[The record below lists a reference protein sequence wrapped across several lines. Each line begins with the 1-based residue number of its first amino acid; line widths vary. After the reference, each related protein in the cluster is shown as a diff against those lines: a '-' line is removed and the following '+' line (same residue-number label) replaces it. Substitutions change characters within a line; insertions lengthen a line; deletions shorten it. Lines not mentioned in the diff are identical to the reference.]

1 VDRPTGEPAA
11 GPWRPAA
18 LQALAERRGIVRDIE
33 QGVNGGPQQA
43 AESWHAWMAEEL
55 TFLRRQRPWRRAGVT
70 VNGTPGRDVPPGHVL
85 VAEPPGSSWSRK
97 TDGARS
103 VAQDRRRPVSRA
115 GPTAPGQ
122 SRRTDGARRAMPDA
136 TTKPATAS
144 ASVTV
149 QVRSHVAAAWATAAT
164 TGGPAN

>member
-1 VDRPTGEPAA
+1 MDRPTGEPAA

-70 VNGTPGRDVPPGHVL
+70 VNGTPGRDVPLGRVL
-85 VAEPPGSSWSRK
+85 VAEPPGSSWSR
-97 TDGARS
+97 
-103 VAQDRRRPVSRA
+103 
-115 GPTAPGQ
+115 
-122 SRRTDGARRAMPDA
+122 RTDGARRATPDA

-149 QVRSHVAAAWATAAT
+149 QVRSHVPAAWATAAT